1 MSAVARSGGTDSVFS
16 PNGSGY
22 HCQSPMTVST
32 GAPTQ
37 SRVFSQGVL
46 VIVAGDKPA
55 PHPISGCGPDEQS
68 LSSYSSKVSAMGSK
82 IGRIGDMYGDN
93 SVISGS
99 PRVFSN

>member
-1 MSAVARSGGTDSVFS
+1 MPAVARSGGTDSVFS
-16 PNGSGY
+16 PDGTAYRCG
-22 HCQSPMTVST
+22 SPMTVAT

-46 VIVAGDKPA
+46 VIVANDLPS
-55 PHPISGCGPDEQS
+55 PHPISGCAPDTQS
-68 LSSYSSKVSAMGSK
+68 LSSYSSRVFANGKN
-82 IGRIGDMYGDN
+82 IGRIGDTYGNN